1 MSMKV
6 TAAPTV
12 EPATAAECKLVAR
25 LTASGLDSLIT
36 SDYIPAARRL
46 CEQRT
51 QRYLTTQTVTLTL
64 EDWPRSDCIEI
75 PRGPIL
81 SVTSIVYRDTTGSSQ
96 TLSSS
101 WYEFK
106 QVSDSVPPEI
116 SLLPGYTWPSLGD
129 YEDAVIVTMQAGYG
143 ASASSI
149 PHDLRM
155 WVMAAAAEMIR
166 TGSFDIPRDF
176 CAGLLDGQS
185 IVSV

>member
-116 SLLPGYTWPSLGD
+116 ALLPGYTWPSLGD